1 MVNKSQPNYQSRG
14 RLKYLNVINATPLL
28 EIYINQKEHR
38 WLLIPLFNT
47 LSHFKTKILKV
58 DYLLH
63 FVDIIILLLETF
75 NLQRMRN
82 ITPPTL
88 LDKDKPF
95 ILIDIPFC
103 KKNENE
109 YKDFIKIRVTI
120 NWITK
125 KLKSS
130 FY

>member
-1 MVNKSQPNYQSRG
+1 MVNKSQPKYQSRG

-28 EIYINQKEHR
+28 GIYINQKEHR

-103 KKNENE
+103 KKNEND